1 VIFKHFILILI
12 ISFLSACSSGDPDL
26 EEQQPSDI
34 IEVTDGS
41 DNTTDEDTPEVQ
53 LRECSS
59 DHEMVGQ
66 TGELS
71 TLAHSV
77 SGTATI
83 LNDCTIEITNFN
95 YDGGGIIVEVYA
107 GINENYHPPIGFA
120 ISDNIFGTR
129 YENQTFTV
137 QLPENKTLDDLNGI
151 SIWCSDV
158 GVSFGDSLFN

>member
-1 VIFKHFILILI
+1 VNLKSFSLFMLISLI
-12 ISFLSACSSGDPDL
+12 SACSDDMSG
-26 EEQQPSDI
+26 S
-34 IEVTDGS
+34 
-41 DNTTDEDTPEVQ
+41 EDKISEAPEDMTNVEIQ
-53 LRECSS
+53 LRECASS
-59 DHEMVGQ
+59 HVMVGQ

-83 LNDCTIEITNFN
+83 VDDCTIEITNFN

-107 GINENYHPPIGFA
+107 GLDENYHPPVGFA

-129 YENQTFTV
+129 FVNQTYTV
-137 QLPENKTLDDLNGI
+137 QLPTDKTLDDLNGI

>member
-1 VIFKHFILILI
+1 VNLKSFSLFMLISLI
-12 ISFLSACSSGDPDL
+12 SACSDGM
-26 EEQQPSDI
+26 SD
-34 IEVTDGS
+34 S
-41 DNTTDEDTPEVQ
+41 EDKVSEAPEDMTNVEVQ
-53 LRECSS
+53 LRECASN
-59 DHEMVGQ
+59 HVMVGQ

-83 LNDCTIEITNFN
+83 VDDCTIEITNFN

-107 GINENYHPPIGFA
+107 GIDEDYQPPVGFA
-120 ISDNIFGTR
+120 ISENIFGTR
-129 YENQTFTV
+129 FENQTFTV
-137 QLPENKTLDDLNGI
+137 QLPTNKTLDDLNGI

>member
-1 VIFKHFILILI
+1 MNLKSFSLFMLISLI
-12 ISFLSACSSGDPDL
+12 SACSDGM
-26 EEQQPSDI
+26 SD
-34 IEVTDGS
+34 S
-41 DNTTDEDTPEVQ
+41 EDKVSEGMTNVEIQ
-53 LRECSS
+53 LRECTSNH
-59 DHEMVGQ
+59 DMVGQ

-83 LNDCTIEITNFN
+83 VDDCTIEITNFN

-107 GINENYHPPIGFA
+107 GLDENYHPPVGFA

-129 YENQTFTV
+129 FVNQTYTV
-137 QLPENKTLDDLNGI
+137 QLPTNKTLDDLNGI
-151 SIWCSDV
+151 SVWCTDV

>member
-1 VIFKHFILILI
+1 MLISLI
-12 ISFLSACSSGDPDL
+12 SACSDGM
-26 EEQQPSDI
+26 SD
-34 IEVTDGS
+34 S
-41 DNTTDEDTPEVQ
+41 EDKVSEAPEDMTNVEVQ
-53 LRECSS
+53 LRECASN
-59 DHEMVGQ
+59 HVMVGQ

-83 LNDCTIEITNFN
+83 VDDCTIEITNFN

-107 GINENYHPPIGFA
+107 GIDEDYQPPVGFA

-129 YENQTFTV
+129 FENQTFTV
-137 QLPENKTLDDLNGI
+137 QLPTNKTLDDLNGI

>member
-1 VIFKHFILILI
+1 VNLKSFSLFMLISLI
-12 ISFLSACSSGDPDL
+12 SACSDGM
-26 EEQQPSDI
+26 SDSEDKVS
-34 IEVTDGS
+34 EVP
-41 DNTTDEDTPEVQ
+41 EDMTNVEVQ
-53 LRECSS
+53 LRKCASN
-59 DHEMVGQ
+59 HVMVGQ

-83 LNDCTIEITNFN
+83 VDDCTIEITNFN

-107 GINENYHPPIGFA
+107 GIDEDYQPPVGFA
-120 ISDNIFGTR
+120 ISENIFGTR
-129 YENQTFTV
+129 FENQTFTV
-137 QLPENKTLDDLNGI
+137 QLPTNKTLDDLNGI

>member
-1 VIFKHFILILI
+1 MNLKSFSLFMLISLI
-12 ISFLSACSSGDPDL
+12 SACSDGM
-26 EEQQPSDI
+26 SD
-34 IEVTDGS
+34 S
-41 DNTTDEDTPEVQ
+41 EDKVSEAPEDMTNVEVQ
-53 LRECSS
+53 LRECASN
-59 DHEMVGQ
+59 HVMVGQ

-83 LNDCTIEITNFN
+83 VDDCTIEITNFN

-107 GINENYHPPIGFA
+107 GIDEDYQPPVGFA

-129 YENQTFTV
+129 FENQTFTV
-137 QLPENKTLDDLNGI
+137 QLPTNKTLDDLNGI

>member
-1 VIFKHFILILI
+1 
-12 ISFLSACSSGDPDL
+12 
-26 EEQQPSDI
+26 
-34 IEVTDGS
+34 
-41 DNTTDEDTPEVQ
+41 
-53 LRECSS
+53 
-59 DHEMVGQ
+59 MVGQ

-83 LNDCTIEITNFN
+83 VDDCTIEITNFN

-107 GINENYHPPIGFA
+107 GIDEDYQPPVGFA

-129 YENQTFTV
+129 FENQTFTV
-137 QLPENKTLDDLNGI
+137 QLPTNKTLDDLNGI

>member
-1 VIFKHFILILI
+1 MNLKSSYLFMLISLI
-12 ISFLSACSSGDPDL
+12 SACSDGM
-26 EEQQPSDI
+26 SDSEDKVS
-34 IEVTDGS
+34 EVP
-41 DNTTDEDTPEVQ
+41 EDITNVEVQ
-53 LRECSS
+53 LRECASN
-59 DHEMVGQ
+59 HVMVGQ

-83 LNDCTIEITNFN
+83 VDDCTIEITNFN

-107 GINENYHPPIGFA
+107 GIDEDYQPPVGFA
-120 ISDNIFGTR
+120 ISENIFGTR
-129 YENQTFTV
+129 FENQTFTV
-137 QLPENKTLDDLNGI
+137 QLPTNKTLDDLNGI

>member
-1 VIFKHFILILI
+1 MLISLI
-12 ISFLSACSSGDPDL
+12 SACSDGM
-26 EEQQPSDI
+26 SDSEDKVS
-34 IEVTDGS
+34 EVP
-41 DNTTDEDTPEVQ
+41 EDMTNVEVQ
-53 LRECSS
+53 LRECTSN
-59 DHEMVGQ
+59 HVMVGQ

-83 LNDCTIEITNFN
+83 VDDCTIEITNFN

-107 GINENYHPPIGFA
+107 GTDEDYQPPVGFA

-129 YENQTFTV
+129 FENQTFTV
-137 QLPENKTLDDLNGI
+137 QLPTNKTLDDLNGI

>member
-1 VIFKHFILILI
+1 VNLKSFSVFMLISLI
-12 ISFLSACSSGDPDL
+12 SACSDGM
-26 EEQQPSDI
+26 SDSEDKI
-34 IEVTDGS
+34 SEASEDM
-41 DNTTDEDTPEVQ
+41 TTEEVQ
-53 LRECSS
+53 LRECASS
-59 DHEMVGQ
+59 HAMVGQ

-83 LNDCTIEITNFN
+83 VDDCTIEITNFN

-107 GINENYHPPIGFA
+107 GVDENYHPPAGFA
-120 ISDNIFGTR
+120 ISENIFGTR
-129 YENQTFTV
+129 FVNQTYTV
-137 QLPENKTLDDLNGI
+137 QLPTDKTLDDLNGI

>member
-1 VIFKHFILILI
+1 VDLKSFSLFMLISLI
-12 ISFLSACSSGDPDL
+12 SACSDGM
-26 EEQQPSDI
+26 SDSEDKVS
-34 IEVTDGS
+34 EVPEDI
-41 DNTTDEDTPEVQ
+41 TTEEVQ
-53 LRECSS
+53 LRECTSNH
-59 DHEMVGQ
+59 DMVGQ

-83 LNDCTIEITNFN
+83 VDDCTIEITNFN

-107 GINENYHPPIGFA
+107 GLDENYHPPVGFA

-129 YENQTFTV
+129 FVNQTYTV
-137 QLPENKTLDDLNGI
+137 QLPTNKTLDDLNGI

>member
-1 VIFKHFILILI
+1 VNLKSFSLFMLISLI
-12 ISFLSACSSGDPDL
+12 SACSDGM
-26 EEQQPSDI
+26 SD
-34 IEVTDGS
+34 S
-41 DNTTDEDTPEVQ
+41 EDKVSEGMTNVEIQ
-53 LRECSS
+53 LRECTSN
-59 DHEMVGQ
+59 HAMVGQ

-83 LNDCTIEITNFN
+83 VDDCTIEITNFN

-107 GINENYHPPIGFA
+107 GVDENYHPPAGFA
-120 ISDNIFGTR
+120 ISENIFGTR
-129 YENQTFTV
+129 FVNQTYTV
-137 QLPENKTLDDLNGI
+137 QLPTDKTLDDLNGI